1 MMKTTQMTVISLA
14 DLADELGR
22 TTDLL
27 RSILMDEDNEN
38 RQNFIIYDPSKVNV
52 GCLTLLETQ
61 LFDYITKNFGNNP
74 VIIKNTVVYK
84 VTLIKKEVIYV
95 EANNMDEATEKA
107 FDVVD
112 NDESFF
118 FPLDPVDEYNCWIA
132 DSAEYADAKVYH

>member
-1 MMKTTQMTVISLA
+1 MMNTTQMTVISLA

-38 RQNFIIYDPSKVNV
+38 RQNFIIYDPSKLNV

-61 LFDYITKNFGNNP
+61 LFDYITENFGGEP
-74 VIIKNTVVYK
+74 VIIKNTMVYK
-84 VTLIKKEVIYV
+84 VTLTKKEVVYV
-95 EANNMDEATEKA
+95 EATDMNEATEKA

-118 FPLDPVDEYNCWIA
+118 FPLDPIDDYKCSIA
-132 DSAEYADAKVYH
+132 DSAEYADATVY

>member
-38 RQNFIIYDPSKVNV
+38 RQNFIIYDPSKLNV

-61 LFDYITKNFGNNP
+61 LFDYITENFGKDP
-74 VIIKNTVVYK
+74 VIIKNTMVYK
-84 VTLIKKEVIYV
+84 VTLIKKEVVYV
-95 EANNMDEATEKA
+95 EATDMDEAT
-107 FDVVD
+107 
-112 NDESFF
+112 
-118 FPLDPVDEYNCWIA
+118 
-132 DSAEYADAKVYH
+132 